1 MKNSTN
7 EFIPAQGQG
16 NKNIEDDIDD
26 ITISND
32 GSWQK
37 CGHSSLNGVVTVVA
51 SDSAKCVDFFVYL
64 QKLVMHIPL
73 GKNEKAV
80 NQNYMN
86 NLWKHIIVQ

>member
-37 CGHSSLNGVVTVVA
+37 CGHSSLNGVCYC
-51 SDSAKCVDFFVYL
+51 SS
-64 QKLVMHIPL
+64 Q
-73 GKNEKAV
+73 
-80 NQNYMN
+80 
-86 NLWKHIIVQ
+86 